1 MTTEQELEKIN
12 YNLECI
18 NTNLYT
24 LITVILDKEGGGKYP
39 SKCAAGNATTP
50 IAKGVLHNTWE
61 SRV

>member
-12 YNLECI
+12 YNLERI

-24 LITVILDKEGGGKYP
+24 LITVILDKEGGG
-39 SKCAAGNATTP
+39 NATTP
-50 IAKGVLHNTWE
+50 IAKGILPNTWE